1 MEILK
6 GKIYECTRQYSPKVF
21 YTFKGLETVDKGS
34 LWEAERVDIY
44 RETVLL
50 KALDENSSVK
60 FLNMHFALFGLYFK
74 EVDGSGKEEGNH
86 DGGKT

>member
-1 MEILK
+1 MDVIK
-6 GKIYECTRQYSPKVF
+6 GKIYECTRPYTPKYL
-21 YTFKGLETVDKGS
+21 YTFRESITAEVGS

-50 KALDENSSVK
+50 RPVDKKSSIK

-74 EVDGSGKEEGNH
+74 EAGEKEAKHE
-86 DGGKT
+86 KTIL

>member
-50 KALDENSSVK
+50 RPVDKKSSIK
-60 FLNMHFALFGLYFK
+60 FLNMHFALFSLYFK
-74 EVDGSGKEEGNH
+74 EAEEKEGKQ
-86 DGGKT
+86 

>member
-1 MEILK
+1 MDLIK
-6 GKIYECTRQYSPKVF
+6 GKIYECTRPYSPKVF

-50 KALDENSSVK
+50 RPVDKKSSIK

-74 EVDGSGKEEGNH
+74 EVDGSGEKEV
-86 DGGKT
+86 K